1 MPYKKSAMQKKN
13 YAQHSQAVYVAS
25 VLNEINSNWW
35 FAWYCCRRRLRFFPL
50 FRLRSLCPFL
60 LLFLLFSSWAI
71 RCSHFGISFGWEK
84 TPKKTHSALSLSLCI
99 YRYMDIHRTPHL
111 YVYTYFRLA
120 HMYARQISHRMQCE
134 LKARH
139 LENAMCMCAMSHT
152 HKTFKRTQQLRAT
165 VLNRFVD
172 NDTSLFA
179 ACNLQSLLLL
189 FFVCLQM
196 WKWTQKIAFIVVWI
210 FSANQNCTLENSP

>member
-1 MPYKKSAMQKKN
+1 MILLSPPSSFFSTFSLALALSLSSAF
-13 YAQHSQAVYVAS
+13 S
-25 VLNEINSNWW
+25 
-35 FAWYCCRRRLRFFPL
+35 P
-50 FRLRSLCPFL
+50 
-60 LLFLLFSSWAI
+60 LFLLGNPLFPLWDQLWL
-71 RCSHFGISFGWEK
+71 RENPEK
-84 TPKKTHSALSLSLCI
+84 DAQCSLCI

-111 YVYTYFRLA
+111 YMYTYFRLA

-139 LENAMCMCAMSHT
+139 LENAMCMYAMSHT

-179 ACNLQSLLLL
+179 ACNLQSLLL
-189 FFVCLQM
+189 FFCCFQM
-196 WKWTQKIAFIVVWI
+196 
-210 FSANQNCTLENSP
+210 